1 MFLYKEPQGQK
12 INRYG
17 LANSPLNDKLMD
29 ELDEKGYYDG
39 MDEEFY
45 ESLLVKRHVNKSFI
59 ETRKH
64 YYWRRADNS
73 VKEYKE
79 YVK

>member
-1 MFLYKEPQGQK
+1 
-12 INRYG
+12 
-17 LANSPLNDKLMD
+17 MD